1 MDVLVVGAGPAGLV
15 AAIALLQ
22 HGVRVR
28 VIDKAAGPARTSRA
42 NILHA
47 RGSEVLERLGAVGD
61 LRERSLPAMSMSMYA
76 GGSLLAKITFGD
88 VADLSAHPALYTSQA
103 NVEDALRRRLA
114 DLGGAIEWDTALTG
128 AEQDTDGVTVTL
140 GTGER
145 TRVPWLVGGD
155 GTHSA
160 VRKLAGIGFPGVP
173 VGEEWLLADVHVD
186 WPADRDGGH
195 GWLHRDGMAAVL
207 PMRDLDGT
215 DQDLWRAFLHHPL
228 PAGAEPDEAEILRL
242 VRADVAAR
250 TTLPDTPFKDAVWT
264 SAFRVHRRLADT
276 YRRGR
281 MLLAGD
287 AAHLHSPFGGQGML
301 TGVGDA
307 ENLAWKLALVV
318 HGRAD
323 AALLDTYEAERRP
336 LATEVVKRTSDA
348 TRMLAGE
355 GLMARVLRDRVFAPI
370 MRMRSMQRRATL
382 SASQLGVTYRRGPL
396 GGRASRAPRP
406 GDRVPDG
413 SYERDD
419 GTATGLYGAL
429 RGSWAVL
436 TRTDGDPYVTAARAA
451 LGDRVATLTS
461 ADHPDGEAWLIRPD
475 GHLAWRGT
483 DAGALRRRLEAVLGD
498 GTAHR

>member
-15 AAIALLQ
+15 VSAALMQ

-28 VIDKAAGPARTSRA
+28 VIDKADGPARTSRA

-61 LRERSLPAMSMSMYA
+61 LRDRSLRALSMSMYA
-76 GGSLLAKITFGD
+76 GGHRLARITFGD
-88 VADLSAHPALYTSQA
+88 VASMSAHPALYTSQA
-103 NVEDALRRRLA
+103 NVEGALRRRL
-114 DLGGAIEWDTALTG
+114 DELGGAIEWGTALTG
-128 AEQDTDGVTVTL
+128 VEQDGDGVTVTL

-145 TRVPWLVGGD
+145 TRVAWLVGCD

-160 VRKLAGIGFPGVP
+160 TRKLAGIGFPGVP
-173 VGEEWLLADVHVD
+173 VGEEWLLADVHVG
-186 WPADRDGGH
+186 WPAERDGGH

-207 PMRDLDGT
+207 PMRDPDGT
-215 DQDLWRAFLHHPL
+215 DRNLWRVFLHHPL
-228 PAGAEPDEAEILRL
+228 PRGAEPDEAEILRL
-242 VRADVAAR
+242 VREDVAAR
-250 TTLPDTPFKDAVWT
+250 TTLPDAPIQDAIWASV
-264 SAFRVHRRLADT
+264 FRVHRRLADA

-281 MLLAGD
+281 ILLAGD

-307 ENLAWKLALVV
+307 ENLAWKLALIV

-348 TRMLAGE
+348 TRLLAGE
-355 GLMARVLRDRVFAPI
+355 GLMARVMRDRIYAPI
-370 MRMRSMQRRATL
+370 MRMRAVQHRATL
-382 SASQLGVTYRRGPL
+382 TASQLGVTYRRGPL
-396 GGRASRAPRP
+396 GGRGSGRPRP

-413 SYERDD
+413 EYARAD
-419 GTATGLYGAL
+419 GTATGLYAAL

-436 TRTDGDPYVTAARAA
+436 TRPGGGAGYVAAARKA
-451 LGDRVATLTS
+451 LGDRVAELTR
-461 ADHPDGEAWLIRPD
+461 ADHPAGEAWLVRPD
-475 GHLAWRGT
+475 GHLAWRGRDT
-483 DAGALRRRLEAVLGD
+483 ASLTHWLDKVLRND
-498 GTAHR
+498 TAR